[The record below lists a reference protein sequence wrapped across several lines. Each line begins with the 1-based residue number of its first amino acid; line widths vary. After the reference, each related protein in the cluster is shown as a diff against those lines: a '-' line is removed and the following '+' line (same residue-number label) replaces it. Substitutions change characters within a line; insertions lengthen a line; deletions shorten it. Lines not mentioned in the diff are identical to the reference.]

1 MKKLIAALT
10 LLLAFSI
17 NANAQ
22 DKSSIGLSPAEKGVK
37 QAAELSGYLGL
48 DKTMNENF
56 AKLFEYKYEVIDDIN
71 TSPERKAEMLK
82 AVEGKIRG
90 TLDGTQ
96 MEILEK
102 KNPELFKKL
111 IN

>member
-22 DKSSIGLSPAEKGVK
+22 DKSFDSLNPTEKGIK
-37 QAAELSGYLGL
+37 QAAELSEYLGL
-48 DKTMNENF
+48 DKIENENF
-56 AKLFEYKYEVIDDIN
+56 AKLFEYKFRVIDDAN
-71 TSPERKAEMLK
+71 ATPERKAEMLM
-82 AVEGKIRG
+82 AVQGKLRAS
-90 TLDGTQ
+90 LDGKQ
-96 MEILEK
+96 MDKLEK
-102 KNPELFKKL
+102 NEVLFKRL